1 MSPKHTNRRP
11 VTVPKPDNSYKDV
24 KRRIKNVKR
33 IKKCLKLVGQI
44 TVAEI
49 DALLAEKYP
58 KDKSPPSTGSIA
70 LSLRTMVND
79 GEVIKL
85 GKKPVRITSIVT
97 KLTPS
102 MVRKNL
108 TPKRKPGHKHTRKR
122 MDWIYVLKKPYIQRQ
137 KTIRRIREY
146 LN

>member
-1 MSPKHTNRRP
+1 M
-11 VTVPKPDNSYKDV
+11 
-24 KRRIKNVKR
+24 
-33 IKKCLKLVGQI
+33 
-44 TVAEI
+44 
-49 DALLAEKYP
+49 EKYP
-58 KDKSPPSTGSIA
+58 KDKTAPSTGSIA

-97 KLTPS
+97 NLTPS

-108 TPKRKPGHKHTRKR
+108 TPKRKAGHKHTRKR
-122 MDWIYVLKKPYIQRQ
+122 MDYIYALKKPYEKRQ
-137 KTIRRIREY
+137 KTIRKIHEY

>member
-1 MSPKHTNRRP
+1 MSSKHTNRRP
-11 VTVPKPDNSYKDV
+11 ITVPKPDNSYADV
-24 KRRIKNVKR
+24 KRRIKNIKR
-33 IKKCLKLVGQI
+33 IKKCLKLVGPT

-49 DALLAEKYP
+49 SALLMEKYP
-58 KDKSPPSTGSIA
+58 KDKTAPSTGSIA

-97 KLTPS
+97 NLTPS

-108 TPKRKPGHKHTRKR
+108 TSSFGQLENSKVLGWCNIFSQYKNCLSKHASGRAT
-122 MDWIYVLKKPYIQRQ
+122 
-137 KTIRRIREY
+137 
-146 LN
+146 